1 MLVFCILSA
10 SSAGMK
16 MHEGIRDHPIPPS
29 SGVGVGEGIW
39 RLCTCHFLH
48 AVWSG
53 VPRALMLL
61 PTLHLLSEQLQSD
74 MFHINRM
81 FGHYPIGINYK

>member
-29 SGVGVGEGIW
+29 SGGGRRHMEAKYVSLLACCVVG
-39 RLCTCHFLH
+39 C
-48 AVWSG
+48 
-53 VPRALMLL
+53 P
-61 PTLHLLSEQLQSD
+61 
-74 MFHINRM
+74 
-81 FGHYPIGINYK
+81 